1 MRIRLHDAID
11 AIAEL
16 CKLDGLYKGKKVEVN
31 VAPTSVVVVGDVPS
45 LGKRKQEKTSEK
57 TSR

>member
-11 AIAEL
+11 AIVEL

-31 VAPTSVVVVGDVPS
+31 VAPITSVAVVKGSPS
-45 LGKRKQEKTSEK
+45 PGKGKQEKTSE
-57 TSR
+57 